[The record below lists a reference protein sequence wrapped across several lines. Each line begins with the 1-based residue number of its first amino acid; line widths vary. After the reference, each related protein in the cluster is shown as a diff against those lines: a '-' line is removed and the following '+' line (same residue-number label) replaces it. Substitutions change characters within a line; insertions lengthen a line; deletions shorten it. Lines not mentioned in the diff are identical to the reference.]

1 MERNSRKSKKL
12 GKRASKKRVYTKKRF
27 TSLRKT
33 KTARRR
39 SRGSRKMRG
48 GVDPFNADE
57 SGIFGEDDTD
67 TNVSGISGM
76 SVDLSEDGETDL
88 DAETTG
94 SYSNV
99 MGFPENASNAS
110 NASNISSISNNTSAG
125 PMSVGDLDLS
135 EDEDGDTGN
144 TSLDNDTASFGG
156 NKKRKRSKR
165 SKRSKRRKNHLLK

>member
-1 MERNSRKSKKL
+1 MKRNSRKSKKM

-33 KTARRR
+33 AAKRRR
-39 SRGSRKMRG
+39 QSSRKMRG
-48 GVDPFNADE
+48 GVDPFNANE

-67 TNVSGISGM
+67 TNMSGISGISGM

-94 SYSNV
+94 STNSYSNV
-99 MGFPENASNAS
+99 MGFPEI
-110 NASNISSISNNTSAG
+110 ASNISSISNNTSAG
-125 PMSVGDLDLS
+125 PLNVGDLDLS
-135 EDEDGDTGN
+135 ENENENEDEDTGN

-165 SKRSKRRKNHLLK
+165 SKRRKITL